1 MLNNKKELQS
11 ATFKVCWKRRTYGI
25 LKVVKCL
32 CDPLLCTESFWVTF
46 PCNCSC
52 FFSFSG
58 LSQSAGNRGL
68 LLSLPDVKTH
78 PGRIDSSTLFHFSFS
93 VLCCLDSHW
102 EDSKILASPHSS
114 TQWGRGQ
121 PAAFQH
127 FQAAT
132 SASFHYLWFLLI
144 TNVTL
149 TLVKVAEF
157 SEACWIIHILN

>member
-1 MLNNKKELQS
+1 MLNNQKQLRL
-11 ATFKVCWKRRTYGI
+11 ATFKVSWKGRTYIKGCKMSLGPFAI
-25 LKVVKCL
+25 HRVLLSDFSLQLLLFLLLLK
-32 CDPLLCTESFWVTF
+32 PLSL
-46 PCNCSC
+46 
-52 FFSFSG
+52 
-58 LSQSAGNRGL
+58 SAGNWGL

-78 PGRIDSSTLFHFSFS
+78 RVPGRIDSSTLFHFSFS

-102 EDSKILASPHSS
+102 EESKILASPHSS
-114 TQWGRGQ
+114 TQWGRGC

-149 TLVKVAEF
+149 TLVG
-157 SEACWIIHILN
+157 